1 MGSQPVCRAS
11 GLQAGRGRTQQTSD
25 SAVTGIAYGRPIVV
39 THRTRP
45 QHGLPLVRGEEH
57 GRSQDRVG
65 ALRALRIAEDGEIQ
79 HSLSTSP
86 DILLAMCGC
95 SLVVGKAQFPIFPVR
110 PKSAAS

>member
-1 MGSQPVCRAS
+1 M
-11 GLQAGRGRTQQTSD
+11 
-25 SAVTGIAYGRPIVV
+25 TGIAYGRPIVV

-86 DILLAMCGC
+86 DMVSLPPADDPLLSEKHSSQYFLFGRRTPPHN
-95 SLVVGKAQFPIFPVR
+95 QDFDT
-110 PKSAAS
+110 